1 VAEGEQPLPGTTE
14 LAGDL
19 LPAGAHVGDLQCG
32 IDLVEIDRIVAAID
46 RFGIRFLHRIWTERE
61 LAYCRG
67 RAPELAA
74 RFAGKEATSK
84 ALGTG
89 IAGLVWR
96 DVEILPDERGK
107 PLIFLHGGAKERAA
121 QIGLN
126 RWAISLTHSRHMACA
141 MVVACA
147 AR

>member
-1 VAEGEQPLPGTTE
+1 MES
-14 LAGDL
+14 AGGL
-19 LPAGAHVGDLQCG
+19 LPAGANVRDLQCG
-32 IDLVEIDRIVAAID
+32 IDLVEIDRIVAAIE
-46 RFGIRFLHRIWTERE
+46 RFGVRFLHRIWTERE

-74 RFAGKEATSK
+74 RFAAKEATSK

-121 QIGLN
+121 QVGLSH
-126 RWAISLTHSRHMACA
+126 WAISLTHSRHMACA
-141 MVVACA
+141 MVVARA
-147 AR
+147 ER